1 MADNQEQM
9 ELDNVAHAIDY
20 FDKKN
25 RIKVKSDEA
34 AAGVLNINSLM
45 DIMTIMLVFLLVSIT
60 SDPLSIQMSDALVLA
75 QSTADLKPKD
85 SIPITVTKKHLI
97 VDKSAVA
104 NIDCKIGGQ
113 MCTQDDFDLKAR
125 CNKPE
130 NNCAADEIKR
140 SNSMLFYVDKSYKK
154 DGSDREFL
162 IEPLHKELER
172 LVKTQKDENMKLGRP
187 FEGITSIIVD
197 KDIPFRLIAE
207 IVHSAGMA
215 ELHDFRFAI
224 MKMTTR

>member
-1 MADNQEQM
+1 MADSQEQM
-9 ELDNVAHAIDY
+9 DLENVDHAINY
-20 FDKKN
+20 FDKKG
-25 RIKVKSDEA
+25 RIKVKHDAPEV
-34 AAGVLNINSLM
+34 VLNINSLM

-60 SDPLSIQMSDALVLA
+60 SDPLSIQMSDTLVLA
-75 QSTADLKPKD
+75 QSTVELKPKD

-125 CNKPE
+125 CSKPE